1 MSSMELRQY
10 LDLYDA
16 HREAICRHSAPALNA
31 QREAAA
37 ERLRGLTLPRKG
49 SEHYETT
56 SLAEMLAPDYGVNIN
71 RVALEVNP
79 AESFKCGVPRL
90 STSLFLMVND
100 RFALT
105 PTSLNGLPDGLTI
118 GSLAALSE
126 RHPEMV
132 APYYGRLASLCNPVA
147 ALNTLLAQDGLLV
160 HVARGVKV
168 EKPLQLVSILSSATE
183 MMAVRRILVVLE
195 EGAEVKILGCDHT
208 HGSGVRMM
216 NLQTVEIFAG
226 RGSRLDFSVLEES
239 DPLTT
244 RLSALY
250 LEQQEDSDVTINGI
264 TLFNGSTR
272 NEYHSVFRG
281 AGSKLYLGGM
291 GIVDKSRHLDTY
303 SYVEHAVGGCDTEEL
318 FKYVLDEEATGCF
331 EGMIKVDEGAEKTE
345 ARQSNRNLVGSAKAR
360 MYSKPQLEIYNDDVK
375 CSHGSATGSLDEMQL
390 FYMRT
395 RGLSE
400 GEARLLLKQAFLQD
414 VIGKVR
420 IPVLR
425 DRLAHLVE
433 RRIQGYDET
442 CSRCADL

>member
-183 MMAVRRILVVLE
+183 MMAVRRILVGLE
-195 EGAEVKILGCDHT
+195 RA
-208 HGSGVRMM
+208 
-216 NLQTVEIFAG
+216 
-226 RGSRLDFSVLEES
+226 
-239 DPLTT
+239 P
-244 RLSALY
+244 
-250 LEQQEDSDVTINGI
+250 
-264 TLFNGSTR
+264 
-272 NEYHSVFRG
+272 
-281 AGSKLYLGGM
+281 
-291 GIVDKSRHLDTY
+291 KSRSSD
-303 SYVEHAVGGCDTEEL
+303 
-318 FKYVLDEEATGCF
+318 ATIL
-331 EGMIKVDEGAEKTE
+331 MAAE
-345 ARQSNRNLVGSAKAR
+345 SA
-360 MYSKPQLEIYNDDVK
+360 
-375 CSHGSATGSLDEMQL
+375 
-390 FYMRT
+390 
-395 RGLSE
+395 
-400 GEARLLLKQAFLQD
+400 
-414 VIGKVR
+414 
-420 IPVLR
+420 
-425 DRLAHLVE
+425 
-433 RRIQGYDET
+433 
-442 CSRCADL
+442 